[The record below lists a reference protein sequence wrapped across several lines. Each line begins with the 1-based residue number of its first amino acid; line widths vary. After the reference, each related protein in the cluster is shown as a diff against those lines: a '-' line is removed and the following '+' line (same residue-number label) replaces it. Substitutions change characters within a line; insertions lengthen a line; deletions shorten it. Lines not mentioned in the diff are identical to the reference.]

1 MPDVSKAV
9 IIVAPHTS
17 NWDFFVGL
25 SIDLVLDLKA
35 SFLGKHSLFVWPVKG
50 LLEWI
55 GGIPVRRGAGE
66 NVVDQM
72 VAEFA
77 RRDELLL
84 AIAPEGTRRKVAEW
98 HKGFWHI
105 ARAAKVPIILVS
117 LDYGRRVVTLGPTI
131 TPTNDLESDLRML
144 KAHFAKVTPRHPH
157 LF

>member
-1 MPDVSKAV
+1 MAKAV

-25 SIDLVLDLKA
+25 AVDLALDLKA

-50 LLEWI
+50 LLEWV

-66 NVVDQM
+66 NIVDQM

-77 RRDELLL
+77 KRDELVL
-84 AIAPEGTRRKVAEW
+84 AIAPEGTRRKVNEW
-98 HKGFWHI
+98 HTGFWHI
-105 ARAAKVPIILVS
+105 ARGAGVPIILVS
-117 LDYGRRVVTLGPTI
+117 LDYGRRVLTLGPAI
-131 TPTNDLESDLRML
+131 TPSDDLEADLRVI
-144 KAHFAKVTPRHPH
+144 KARFSTVTARHPH